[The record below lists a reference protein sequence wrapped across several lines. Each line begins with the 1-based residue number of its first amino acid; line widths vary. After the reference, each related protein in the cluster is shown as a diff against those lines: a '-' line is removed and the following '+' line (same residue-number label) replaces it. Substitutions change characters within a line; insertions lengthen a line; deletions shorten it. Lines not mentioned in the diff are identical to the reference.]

1 MQALVQKVR
10 EQVREHVGDD
20 VGDDAFVRAELA
32 RAYDD
37 LRYGSVRLRPAA
49 SIMPREEMHAE
60 IDAGELV
67 RLAARRVASLGGT
80 QMPAR
85 EAESN
90 DMRLGTATRAYE
102 DTFSFASRCELPR
115 ENEGRENRRG

>member
-1 MQALVQKVR
+1 MRQDLVDEVKR
-10 EQVREHVGDD
+10 IVGQQGEDD
-20 VGDDAFVRAELA
+20 TFVRAELA

-60 IDAGELV
+60 IETDALV

-80 QMPAR
+80 EMPAR

-90 DMRLGTATRAYE
+90 DMRLGTATRAFE

-115 ENEGRENRRG
+115 ENEGRENRRT